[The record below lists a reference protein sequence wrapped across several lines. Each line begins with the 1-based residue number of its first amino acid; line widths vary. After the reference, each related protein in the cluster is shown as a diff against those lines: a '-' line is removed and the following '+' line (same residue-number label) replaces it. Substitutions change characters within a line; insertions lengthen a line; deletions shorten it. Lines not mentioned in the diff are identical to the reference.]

1 MRSLLAL
8 AALLA
13 ITVTGP
19 ALAQMDPWGE
29 LYQQCLGADDPGID
43 CACMSEKSMGL
54 DEQQVGLVLMMA
66 KGDQEQAIA
75 AATNLT
81 EPQLEGL
88 EVFFAD
94 ADATCAQ

>member
-1 MRSLLAL
+1 MRPLLAF
-8 AALLA
+8 AALF
-13 ITVTGP
+13 VTIAAGP

-43 CACMSEKSMGL
+43 CACMSEKAMDL

-75 AATNLT
+75 AATTLT
-81 EPQLEGL
+81 EPQLQGL
-88 EVFFAD
+88 EAFFED